1 LFLLTE
7 EIGLRKAKNII
18 IAFPVLFL
26 IVTMFYE
33 SAANAIS
40 IEGTEPIVI
49 EKKYLEILPHGRT
62 TGSIFE
68 NWLTP
73 VVFLPVETG
82 GLSRVDSPR
91 FSCRGISWVEQN
103 WRLNGVDITD
113 PFHSGF
119 PLFEP
124 AWDSIKGIQ
133 LRSFQ
138 ENDPHR
144 LGVDWTVDSPET
156 TEQSQISYNS
166 VDPFNGGLLIP
177 EGIMDREP
185 SFPYGS
191 PKERRRYKSSS
202 EISGSYFNAD
212 RFYGGVEALITERE
226 FPTLTDET
234 GSLTEEK
241 AEKFTLTSIYR
252 NNNDSMP
259 FKVLSLAQYNQNNNY
274 GANRRLNQNET
285 LSQKNFVLHLQ
296 SNARKELTKGELGIS
311 SGLTARW
318 EKREPHLKSPR
329 VIEFDTESG
338 LVPEAGE
345 INRINFDNSLT
356 RRYGIFDLETG
367 IQLSGVFFKPEI
379 PFSQTVLT
387 YTDPQDGSTDFV
399 TIWDETE
406 SSSEFVSSGRL
417 KAGLVKIWSFF
428 SLSGNIYLDI
438 STAFANRKN
447 LLNWGGAGGEIL
459 SKFTIENTR
468 TTIGIGALHQPAKLN
483 SYIVGFLNSKRPS
496 GKQYR
501 WTDSNGNGIAEGS
514 ELGEL
519 ISTTGGK
526 YHHKGKNLKRPY
538 HDEFFLSI
546 KQGIGKHFK
555 MVFQGAHRIFSNYFI
570 VKYGSYGGDYTTI
583 DNYDLYNK
591 PPGEDEYYLYN
602 YTKKRSS
609 YSGVEI
615 QLLSE
620 WERFY
625 LNFTT
630 SGFFVRGFA
639 PIGNGPD
646 FNDYAVISEETAS
659 PNSWINAVGRLDSDR
674 AYMSN
679 LLIGYRITENLSFGS
694 TIKYRDGEP
703 FSQHTIYEDSNG
715 IPLRVIRRPRGEW
728 EEGGPRYTFS
738 WNIDMRLRY
747 ASAIQGKKFIVVFD
761 IYNLIGSAT
770 EILESY
776 RVEDARKSLEAVPP
790 RMIKLQVSYL
800 F

>member
-1 LFLLTE
+1 MKE
-7 EIGLRKAKNII
+7 VKNIV
-18 IAFPVLFL
+18 IALPASFL
-26 IVTMFYE
+26 IV
-33 SAANAIS
+33 ALLCGAPANAIS
-40 IEGTEPIVI
+40 IEGTEPIII

-91 FSCRGISWVEQN
+91 FSCLGISWVEQN
-103 WRLNGVDITD
+103 WLLNGVDVTD
-113 PFHSGF
+113 PFRSGF

-124 AWDSIKGIQ
+124 AWDSIKRIQ

-144 LGVDWTVDSPET
+144 LGVNWTVDLPET
-156 TEQSQISYNS
+156 TDEFQISYNS
-166 VDPFNGGLLIP
+166 IDPFDGGLLMP
-177 EGIMDREP
+177 GGIMDREP

-191 PKERRRYKSSS
+191 PEERRRYKSSS
-202 EISGSYFNAD
+202 EINGSYFTAN
-212 RFYGGVEALITERE
+212 RFYSGVEALITERE
-226 FPTLTDET
+226 FPTLTDES
-234 GSLTEEK
+234 GSLTEEE
-241 AEKFTLTSIYR
+241 AEKYTLTSIYR
-252 NNNDSMP
+252 DSNNSMP
-259 FKVLSLAQYNQNNNY
+259 FKILFLAQYNQNNNY
-274 GANRRLNQNET
+274 GANLRLNRNET
-285 LSQKNFVLHLQ
+285 LSQKNFALHLQ
-296 SNARKELTKGELGIS
+296 YNARKELAKGELGVS
-311 SGLTARW
+311 SGLTTRL
-318 EKREPHLKSPR
+318 EKREAHLERPR
-329 VIEFDTESG
+329 VMEFDTESG
-338 LVPEAGE
+338 PVPEAGG

-356 RRYGIFDLETG
+356 RKYGIFSFETG
-367 IQLSGVFFKPEI
+367 VQLTGVFFKPEI
-379 PFSQTVLT
+379 PFSQTFLT

-406 SSSEFVSSGRL
+406 SSNEFIGNGRL
-417 KAGLVKIWSFF
+417 KAGFSKIWNFF
-428 SLSGNIYLDI
+428 SLSGNIYLDT
-438 STAFANRKN
+438 STAFANGKN
-447 LLNWGGAGGEIL
+447 LLNWFGAGGKIL
-459 SKFTIENTR
+459 SKFIIEKTK
-468 TTIGIGALHQPAKLN
+468 TTIGIGTLHQPAKLN

-514 ELGEL
+514 ELGDL

-526 YHHKGKNLKRPY
+526 DHHKDEGLKRPY
-538 HDEFFLSI
+538 HDEFFFSI

-555 MVFQGAHRIFSNYFI
+555 IVFQGAHRIFSNYFI
-570 VKYGSYGGDYTTI
+570 VNYGSYEGDYTPI
-583 DNYDLYNK
+583 DGYELYNK
-591 PPGEDEYYLYN
+591 PLGEDEYYLSN
-602 YTKKRSS
+602 HTKKRSS

-630 SGFFVRGFA
+630 TAFMVRGFA

-659 PNSWINAVGRLDSDR
+659 PNSWINAGGRLDSDR

-679 LLIGYRITENLSFGS
+679 LLVGYRITRNLSFGS

-703 FSQHTIYEDSNG
+703 FSQHIIYRDSYG
-715 IPLRVIRRPRGEW
+715 VPIRVIKKPRGEW
-728 EEGGPRYTFS
+728 EEGGTRYTFS

-747 ASAIQGKKFIVVFD
+747 ASTIQGKKFIVVFD
-761 IYNLIGSAT
+761 MYNLIGSAT

-790 RMIKLQVSYL
+790 RMIKLQVSHL